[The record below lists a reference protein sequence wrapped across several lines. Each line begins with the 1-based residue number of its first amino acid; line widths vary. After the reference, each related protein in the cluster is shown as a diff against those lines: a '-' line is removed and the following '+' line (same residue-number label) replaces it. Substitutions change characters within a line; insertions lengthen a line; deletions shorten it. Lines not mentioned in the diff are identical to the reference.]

1 MSGTYFTNDVS
12 IACQS
17 TLTMEQA
24 CKTLIKVS
32 KNMHFLMKFHFGSS
46 VSCKCNIYFGWS
58 LEIQVI
64 YIKKGCGSL
73 YGV

>member
-1 MSGTYFTNDVS
+1 
-12 IACQS
+12 
-17 TLTMEQA
+17 
-24 CKTLIKVS
+24 
-32 KNMHFLMKFHFGSS
+32 MKIHFGSS

-73 YGV
+73 YGSKMLGMMFGDIMQILYI

>member
-1 MSGTYFTNDVS
+1 
-12 IACQS
+12 
-17 TLTMEQA
+17 
-24 CKTLIKVS
+24 
-32 KNMHFLMKFHFGSS
+32 MKIHFGSS

-73 YGV
+73 YDLKMLEMMFVDIMQILYIG